1 MGHWADVKSEF
12 EDLIKDAKI
21 TNPEFIKTLMMIAR
35 RVNTC
40 KNMLAVNK
48 SWEYVTS
55 SKQFYEACD
64 GMYLLNGNGY
74 LHNKRE
80 AKFWN
85 EWEQFCDANGWSKDG
100 NIGDW
105 LA

>member
-1 MGHWADVKSEF
+1 MGYWADVKSEF

-40 KNMLAVNK
+40 KNMLSVNK
-48 SWEYVTS
+48 SWDYVTS
-55 SKQFYEACD
+55 SKQYYEACD
-64 GMYLLNGNGY
+64 GMYLMNGY
-74 LHNKRE
+74 GHDKN
-80 AKFWN
+80 AKFYT
-85 EWEQFCDANGWSKDG
+85 EWKQFCDANGWSKDG